1 MHDGVMITMINQ
13 IHSTAVIVQD
23 QDAALDFYTNKL
35 GWEKRIDQ
43 MMGDGERFLTVA
55 PKGAQTELVL
65 GSQNMYGGQQGI
77 TNGISLI
84 ADDVQATYDD
94 LVAKGV
100 TFTQAPEQMPWG
112 ALGTWFADPDGNQ
125 FFLTSA
131 VEMPAGA

>member
-1 MHDGVMITMINQ
+1 MINH

-23 QDAALDFYTNKL
+23 QDAALDFYVNKL

-43 MMGDGERFLTVA
+43 MMSDNERFLTVA

-65 GSQNMYGGQQGI
+65 GSQNMYGDQKGI

-94 LVAKGV
+94 LSAKGV
-100 TFTQAPEQMPWG
+100 NFTEAPQQMPWG
-112 ALGTWFADPDGNQ
+112 ALGTWFSDPDGNQ

-131 VEMPAGA
+131 VEIPTSA